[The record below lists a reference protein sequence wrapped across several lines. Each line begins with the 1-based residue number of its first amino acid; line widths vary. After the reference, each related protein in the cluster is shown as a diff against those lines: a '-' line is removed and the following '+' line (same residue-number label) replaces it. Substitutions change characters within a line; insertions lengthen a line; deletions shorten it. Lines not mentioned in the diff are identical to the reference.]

1 MRSREC
7 FPIWLSLLAVPALA
21 CVAVHEDHVLARN
34 LAEVNPWF
42 SRLDPQLEIGLTPLA
57 GSTRVIKSGELAAF
71 ARRGNVTATPV
82 TESLFAASPD
92 SFSDICVERATQ
104 PLTVEL
110 LQPVLEAALDG
121 SPIKILEFSRYRI
134 PQGVIEFTRAGLTP
148 SGLWRG
154 RVSYGQNH
162 NIPIWARIGAGPTG
176 ADMPAAKLR
185 EVERGERITVEV
197 TSGAA
202 RLAFLATAQSGG
214 REGDNILVR
223 NLGNGRLLQARVMAN
238 GKVLIHK

>member
-1 MRSREC
+1 
-7 FPIWLSLLAVPALA
+7 VPALA
-21 CVAVHEDHVLARN
+21 CIAVDGDHVLARN
-34 LAEVNPWF
+34 LAKVNPWF
-42 SRLDPQLEIGLTPLA
+42 ARLDPQLEIGLTPLA
-57 GSTRVIKSGELAAF
+57 GSTRVIKSGELAAL
-71 ARRGNVTATPV
+71 ARRGSVTAAPV
-82 TESLFAASPD
+82 TESLVAESPD
-92 SFSDICVERATQ
+92 SFSNICVERATQ
-104 PLTVEL
+104 PLTAEQ
-110 LQPVLEAALDG
+110 LQPVLETALDG
-121 SPIKILEFSRYRI
+121 SPVKILEFSRYRI
-134 PQGVIEFTRAGLTP
+134 PHGVIEFARAGLTP

-176 ADMPAAKLR
+176 ADTPAAKLR

>member
-1 MRSREC
+1 M
-7 FPIWLSLLAVPALA
+7 SLLAVPALA

-42 SRLDPQLEIGLTPLA
+42 ARLDPQLEIGLTPLA

-71 ARRGNVTATPV
+71 ERRGNVTATPV
-82 TESLFAASPD
+82 TESVFAASSD
-92 SFSDICVERATQ
+92 SFSNICVERATQ

-154 RVSYGQNH
+154 PVSYRQKH
-162 NIPIWARIGAGPTG
+162 NISICGMMWAGPTRHG
-176 ADMPAAKLR
+176 IAA
-185 EVERGERITVEV
+185 
-197 TSGAA
+197 A
-202 RLAFLATAQSGG
+202 
-214 REGDNILVR
+214 
-223 NLGNGRLLQARVMAN
+223 
-238 GKVLIHK
+238 